1 MNNFF
6 RSHNDGQLKA
16 GNIVEFIFKKKPI
29 ICYIE
34 DVDIKTNKIQV
45 MKLVRDEASGLHH
58 GPSETSGDYDFF
70 KTKSGYKNF
79 DVSKRPLKIIGYS
92 PTTTLRDGD
101 FDLECFYF

>member
-1 MNNFF
+1 MIGANFF
-6 RSHNDGQLKA
+6 QSHNDGQIKA
-16 GNIVEFIFKKKPI
+16 GKIVEFIFKKKPI

-34 DVDIKTNKIQV
+34 DVDIETNKICV
-45 MKLVRDEASGLHH
+45 LKLDRDEASGLHC
-58 GPSETSGDYDFF
+58 SETSGDYGFF